1 MSIRWILPFN
11 DVRSNPWY
19 WLWQFEESPLRTL
32 PIDLS
37 TTRIDGRW
45 INIYKNYPLNSSIQL
60 KSTPITLSKL
70 SEEIFAKINEISSKR
85 SPNNKVMQRLILWI
99 LQKIFRDVLW
109 WLMLRGIFHSKIRN
123 FIFSL
128 RLKLGLK
135 NTLDKW
141 STIIIEG
148 FSLLPL
154 KISGIKLFVVHYYEL
169 STRYKMK
176 FNNLVLSLGKPS
188 ENLIPSTRTL
198 CCSVQISDI

>member
-11 DVRSNPWY
+11 DVPSNPWY

-70 SEEIFAKINEISSKR
+70 SEE
-85 SPNNKVMQRLILWI
+85 NNKVMQRLILWI

-154 KISGIKLFVVHYYEL
+154 KISGIKLFVVHIMNFL
-169 STRYKMK
+169 LVIRW
-176 FNNLVLSLGKPS
+176 NL
-188 ENLIPSTRTL
+188 TT
-198 CCSVQISDI
+198 

>member
-70 SEEIFAKINEISSKR
+70 SEE
-85 SPNNKVMQRLILWI
+85 NNKVMQRLILWI

-176 FNNLVLSLGKPS
+176 FNNLVLSLGNPS
-188 ENLIPSTRTL
+188 ENLTPSTRTL